1 MGRQQYQLDLDTIN
15 NIPKE
20 TVSVCSKQIML
31 NDDSTSNGGSEEKV
45 AKSRGA
51 SEGDGG
57 GRHQHLGRVQR
68 EQNQTGDIYLYLMH
82 TLVYIYMGSRKACST
97 LRAE

>member
-31 NDDSTSNGGSEEKV
+31 NDDSTSKGGSEEKV

-68 EQNQTGDIYLYLMH
+68 EQNQTGEWRYLIYLMH
-82 TLVYIYMGSRKACST
+82 TLVYGVSKSMFYLES
-97 LRAE
+97 

>member
-1 MGRQQYQLDLDTIN
+1 MMVMKSSLMKT
-15 NIPKE
+15 
-20 TVSVCSKQIML
+20 QIMIAD
-31 NDDSTSNGGSEEKV
+31 NVTSNGGSEEKV

-68 EQNQTGDIYLYLMH
+68 EQNQAGDIYLYLMH
-82 TLVYIYMGSRKACST
+82 TLVYIYGVLKSMFYLES
-97 LRAE
+97 